1 MVVSA
6 GVAAVFVFMG
16 KVYMADIYA
25 GSAVRAASPSV
36 DGSLTDLNRAI
47 GYYPKESRYYTR
59 AGHESLALALIE
71 MNKPEGERNTDL
83 ARQFSLNAANVVT
96 RGSELMPKDVAAMES
111 VGVVYENLS
120 SFATDSLPKA
130 KEYYENAQALDPK
143 SPLLLL
149 KIAQMDKALADQKG
163 PGEESKALL
172 LDAENRLNQAIELK
186 GDFAMAYYTLAVV
199 KSANKD
205 LDGAI
210 DAATKA
216 VARDQ
221 KNLTFLYNLGLL
233 FQARDKGDDLDKT
246 EQIFK
251 AILGANDKLVDVRA
265 SLGVLYEKKK
275 NMPEAI
281 KSYEKALE
289 SIPADNP
296 SVSNLRSQVQKML
309 DTVKGGGTNIGKPA
323 PQAAAPEANTPAPE
337 AMTPPAP
344 VNAGDASIQ
353 DAIPQP

>member
-1 MVVSA
+1 
-6 GVAAVFVFMG
+6 
-16 KVYMADIYA
+16 
-25 GSAVRAASPSV
+25 
-36 DGSLTDLNRAI
+36 
-47 GYYPKESRYYTR
+47 
-59 AGHESLALALIE
+59 

-163 PGEESKALL
+163 PGDESKALL
-172 LDAENRLNQAIELK
+172 SDAETRLNQAIELK
-186 GDFAMAYYTLAVV
+186 DDFAMAYYTLAVV

-323 PQAAAPEANTPAPE
+323 PQAAVPEANTPAPE